1 MIPFT
6 RSRRSVLRVL
16 PALALHR
23 PLLALGLPSGT
34 SGSEFAAIERG
45 IGGRLGVAA
54 LDTGTGRRLGY
65 RATELFAMCST
76 FKFLLA
82 GCILQRVDAGNE
94 DLRRLVPYA
103 EKDLLEYAPVS
114 RAHLQQGAMTVGD
127 LCAAAVEVS
136 DNTAANLLLAQ
147 MGGPAGVTK
156 SIRSLGNQVTRLDR
170 IETDLN
176 SALPGDVR
184 DTTSPAAM
192 VDSMEKL
199 LVGDALS
206 AASRT
211 QLVAWLELSTTGGKR
226 LRAGFPAG
234 WRAGDKTGTGSR
246 GAVGDIGIF
255 WPPSKSNKVPTKNA
269 PINGAPILV
278 AVYVMEGSASA
289 DEREQAIAAVG
300 RLVASML

>member
-1 MIPFT
+1 MIPFF

-16 PALALHR
+16 PVLALHG
-23 PLLALGLPSGT
+23 PLFGLGSPSGT
-34 SGSEFAAIERG
+34 SGTSDGEFAAIERG

-65 RATELFAMCST
+65 RASELFAMCST
-76 FKFLLA
+76 FKLLLA

-94 DLRRLVPYA
+94 DLKRLAPYT
-103 EKDLLEYAPVS
+103 EKDLLEYAPVT
-114 RAHLQQGAMTVGD
+114 RAHLQQGAMAVGD
-127 LCAAAVEVS
+127 LCAAAAEMS

-147 MGGPAGVTK
+147 IGGPAGLTK
-156 SIRSLGNQVTRLDR
+156 FIRSLGNQVTRLDR
-170 IETDLN
+170 IEPDLN
-176 SALPGDVR
+176 SALPGDAR

-206 AASRT
+206 TTSRA
-211 QLVAWLELSTTGGKR
+211 QLAGWLERSTTGTKR

-255 WPPSKSNKVPTKNA
+255 WPPRNLNK
-269 PINGAPILV
+269 APILV
-278 AVYVMEGSASA
+278 AAYVMEGNASA

-300 RLVASML
+300 RLVAHGL

>member
-1 MIPFT
+1 MIPFA
-6 RSRRSVLRVL
+6 RSRRFVLRML
-16 PALALHR
+16 PTLALR
-23 PLLALGLPSGT
+23 RTLRALDLPSET
-34 SGSEFAAIERG
+34 TESQFAAIEKG

-54 LDTGTGRRLGY
+54 LDTGTGRRLDY
-65 RATELFAMCST
+65 RASELFAMCST

-94 DLRRLVPYA
+94 DLKRLVPYT
-103 EKDLLEYAPVS
+103 EKDLLEYAPVA

-147 MGGPAGVTK
+147 IGGAAGLTK
-156 SIRSLGNQVTRLDR
+156 FIRSLGNRVTRLDR
-170 IETDLN
+170 IEPDLN

-206 AASRT
+206 TTGRA
-211 QLVAWLELSTTGGKR
+211 QLAAWLEQSTTGKKR

-234 WRAGDKTGTGSR
+234 WRAGDKTGTGLR
-246 GAVGDIGIF
+246 GAIGDIGIF
-255 WPPSKSNKVPTKNA
+255 WPPNKLNK
-269 PINGAPILV
+269 APILV
-278 AVYVMEGSASA
+278 AAYVMEGNASA

-300 RLVASML
+300 RLVADML